1 MNTNNPLAVEPETE
15 MIAAAKILL
24 PPVFW
29 IHLDC
34 SGELRDNAKDFLK

>member
-1 MNTNNPLAVEPETE
+1 MMPAL
-15 MIAAAKILL
+15 KILL

-34 SGELRDNAKDFLK
+34 SGGLRENAKDFPK